1 MSPRLAPGNVDLE
14 DRRNKR
20 MHTEA
25 NQALRAFEE
34 GVGGRAKLVEN
45 LQYATL
51 TDEQS
56 IIVGM
61 IADPQNDRKALGTI
75 CRAAK
80 INFGQLLQLFKD
92 AGFIKAQLAA
102 FEKVWEGL
110 PRVAGD
116 VMMRSIP
123 HQIECQACFG
133 TKEVTVKEKVDGKDI
148 EKQIPCRFCR
158 GTGQITV
165 IPDLEHQ
172 KVALE
177 IGGLLKRG
185 QGIQVGVQVNNSGA
199 LVSPDDM
206 KDFRGASDKLLYP
219 ARRRGEEPIDAELVE
234 DE

>member
-1 MSPRLAPGNVDLE
+1 
-14 DRRNKR
+14 

-25 NQALRAFEE
+25 NQALRAFEV
-34 GVGGRAKLVEN
+34 GVGGRAKLVET

-56 IIVGM
+56 LIVGM

-75 CRAAK
+75 CRSAK

-92 AGFIKAQLAA
+92 AGFIRAQLAA
-102 FEKVWEGL
+102 FEQVWNGL

-116 VMMRSIP
+116 VMMRAVP
-123 HQIECQACFG
+123 HSVECQACLG
-133 TKEVTVKEKVDGKDI
+133 TKVVTIKVKGADGKKIDQ
-148 EKQIPCRFCR
+148 EVPCRFCK

-177 IGGLLKRG
+177 IGGLLKKG
-185 QGIQVGVQVNNSGA
+185 GAIQVGVQVNNQGA
-199 LVSPDDM
+199 LVGPDDM

-219 ARRRGEEPIDAELVE
+219 ARRRGEEETGDTVDAELVE
-234 DE
+234 EE